1 METYERVISAPIFW
15 YNITTL
21 KVSIHMLKNAHLQSL
36 ISDLMSV
43 KSEIIHYY
51 VFVIALSN

>member
-21 KVSIHMLKNAHLQSL
+21 KVSIHMLKKRSFAEPNFRLN
-36 ISDLMSV
+36 V
-43 KSEIIHYY
+43 SEI
-51 VFVIALSN
+51 